1 MRTTWTAYLTLL
13 GAVTLL
19 LATGCPPPPKPE
31 PQGKLETGDR
41 PSGKAAPGKQITSME
56 LPKSMV
62 IGKNVTL
69 SGFYEDE
76 ALPEEGGGGAMGDRP
91 NQGGVGERPSQ
102 MGKGGAQTQNLYKIV
117 APATVIVRSERG
129 YGTGVVYDPAGWILT
144 NHHVVAHAKRED
156 FRWVVNVGVGKLTKG
171 GVMEKQK
178 TYKGVVHKIAPLLD
192 IAVVKLI
199 NPPKRLVSIRIS
211 DKDPVP
217 GQHVTSLGHA
227 GIGLLWAIKD
237 GQIAAIGKLS
247 KHLAQLQLYESSKDK
262 DKPKEGAGGAS
273 AERLAKMKAKRLEAL
288 RKYLEKKVPALV
300 IQSTCDISQGDSGGP
315 LVNDRAE
322 IVGLNAFVRSGGRS
336 RKESNFHIHAAELR
350 KFIKEVP
357 KEAPQLLPDP
367 YNDGGSLAKLGDA
380 DLDSTVDVMA
390 MYKVLRRRFFRR
402 KRAMA
407 YFLDLDQDSFKGQ
420 STVPEVKDVVEKR
433 SFDAEMVFL
442 SHGGYL
448 HAWYDTNNDRKH
460 DVLLVAPDR
469 FRARNKVTAF
479 RIDAAGK
486 LTKDEALAAG
496 TLIRPKLFKDQAMA
510 QRLLKVSGKIFSHRL
525 LPPGARGAKPYP
537 DPIGSA
543 GHAGKLKDNDR
554 DGKPDTVD
562 ARGLFSSGYVFDVDQ
577 NSLGKFK
584 AGDTL
589 HQVRQ
594 AGAIDAEFSWI
605 NIKRTHWAWYDT
617 NNDGAFDLLLKGGRY
632 PGNIVSAA
640 WRVGADKKYVMDKD
654 QVGRLMVQPELLQ
667 GAGQAASLRKMVKRV
682 LMSSRVAAGP
692 GVKAFP
698 DPNDYYRFGYQLKS
712 IKRFKEA
719 AVTVRKASR
728 CTATLVDVDLDTKRK
743 AKKAKK
749 TVIDL
754 VKEKAFDAEFAEV
767 KCRYDAWSFYDTR
780 GKGRYDLVLYSSRK
794 GKGKPTAAYRIDK
807 KGAIVA
813 LKKPVACDG
822 LVIPGLFKNRKLKRN
837 FSKMAG
843 ALFTVPDIRC
853 KP

>member
-1 MRTTWTAYLTLL
+1 MRTTWTAYLPLL
-13 GAVTLL
+13 GAAALL
-19 LATGCPPPPKPE
+19 LTTGCPPPPKPE

-41 PSGKAAPGKQITSME
+41 PSGKAAPGKQITSKE

-76 ALPEEGGGGAMGDRP
+76 ALPEEGGGATVGDRP

-156 FRWVVNVGVGKLTKG
+156 FRWVVNVGVGQLTKG
-171 GVMEKQK
+171 GVMEKRK

-199 NPPKRLVSIRIS
+199 NPPKRLVAIRIS

-247 KHLAQLQLYESSKDK
+247 KHLAQLQLYESSKEKARPAAD
-262 DKPKEGAGGAS
+262 GAS
-273 AERLAKMKAKRLEAL
+273 AERLAKMKAKRLEEL
-288 RKYLEKKVPALV
+288 RKYLEKKIPALV

-322 IVGLNAFVRSGGRS
+322 IVGLNAFVRSAGSS

-350 KFIKEVP
+350 KFIRDVP
-357 KEAPQLLPDP
+357 AEAPQLLPDP

-390 MYKVLRRRFFRR
+390 MYKVLRFRFFSRQ
-402 KRAMA
+402 RAMA

-420 STVPEVKDVVEKR
+420 TAVPEVKEVVEKR
-433 SFDAEMVFL
+433 SFDAEMIFL
-442 SHGGYL
+442 AHGGYL
-448 HAWYDTNNDRKH
+448 HAWYDTDNDGKQ
-460 DVLLVAPDR
+460 DVLLVASDSYG
-469 FRARNKVTAF
+469 ARKKVTAF

-486 LTKDEALAAG
+486 LTKDAALAVGA
-496 TLIRPKLFKDQAMA
+496 LIRPKLFSDAAMA
-510 QRLLKVSGKIFSHRL
+510 QRLLKVSGRIFSHRL
-525 LPPGARGAKPYP
+525 LPPGASGAKPYP
-537 DPIGSA
+537 EPIGSA
-543 GHAGKLKDNDR
+543 GHAGKLQDYDR

-632 PGNIVSAA
+632 PGNIVSSA

-667 GAGQAASLRKMVKRV
+667 GAGQAARLRKMVKRV
-682 LMSSRVAAGP
+682 LMSSRVAW
-692 GVKAFP
+692 
-698 DPNDYYRFGYQLKS
+698 
-712 IKRFKEA
+712 
-719 AVTVRKASR
+719 VRGSRSSPTQTTTTASATSSRASSASR
-728 CTATLVDVDLDTKRK
+728 RW
-743 AKKAKK
+743 
-749 TVIDL
+749 
-754 VKEKAFDAEFAEV
+754 
-767 KCRYDAWSFYDTR
+767 R
-780 GKGRYDLVLYSSRK
+780 
-794 GKGKPTAAYRIDK
+794 
-807 KGAIVA
+807 
-813 LKKPVACDG
+813 
-822 LVIPGLFKNRKLKRN
+822 
-837 FSKMAG
+837 
-843 ALFTVPDIRC
+843 
-853 KP
+853 